1 MYPEIEVGDHI
12 CGIGARDVSRLPVED
27 VTALLKQLPLF
38 SEVEILLVK
47 PKTSEIKQ
55 KVKCFLFCSF
65 LSRTNLKELLG
76 YMN

>member
-12 CGIGARDVSRLPVED
+12 CGIGAKDVSHLHN
-27 VTALLKQLPLF
+27 AIIGLLKQLPLF

-55 KVKCFLFCSF
+55 KVK
-65 LSRTNLKELLG
+65 
-76 YMN
+76 

>member
-55 KVKCFLFCSF
+55 KVK
-65 LSRTNLKELLG
+65 
-76 YMN
+76 